1 MLRHRLLFFIVTVF
15 VVSVVFVVFIV
26 FVVFVVFV
34 VFCFFVVVVV
44 LRSGALKESAE
55 TKIKE
60 IMSYCEENLLSYV
73 FSQGC
78 ESIPILRY

>member
-26 FVVFVVFV
+26 FVVFVVF
-34 VFCFFVVVVV
+34 FFVVVVVV

>member
-26 FVVFVVFV
+26 FVVFVVF
-34 VFCFFVVVVV
+34 FFVVVVVV

-60 IMSYCEENLLSYV
+60 IVSYCEEN
-73 FSQGC
+73 
-78 ESIPILRY
+78 II

>member
-1 MLRHRLLFFIVTVF
+1 MLRRRLLFFIVTVF
-15 VVSVVFVVFIV
+15 VVSVVFVVVFV
-26 FVVFVVFV
+26 FVVFVVF
-34 VFCFFVVVVV
+34 FFLVVVVV

-60 IMSYCEENLLSYV
+60 IMSYCEEKLFSYV

-78 ESIPILRY
+78 DSIPILRY